1 MGSVIRQSIVST
13 VISYAGV
20 VIGYVNLLILYP
32 RFMEPEE
39 IGLLRT
45 IQDAA
50 ILFTPFAQF
59 GLVSGIYR
67 YYPQMALDKE
77 SAGRFISLILVLS
90 LVGFTLFFVGF
101 KVFET
106 TLLGYFESNAGEL
119 IEYASLV
126 LWFTLILL
134 ITTLL
139 EAYSR
144 SLLKMVMPQLLREI
158 ILRLLLAGLVF
169 AYFTGLLTFDQFIVS
184 SVLAYLL
191 CLSVLIAYLASS
203 GDLKFSASFYTVERE
218 KLPGL
223 VRYSLVSFAGMAGMI
238 IISKID
244 SLMVSAMIG
253 LAANAVYTTAGYMAT
268 VIEIPKRTLSLV
280 TTPHLARAFEK
291 NDKAEILSLYS
302 KSALNQLAVGVLLL
316 VGVWANIGNIFDLM
330 PRGDI
335 YREGSTVLVFIG
347 LGKLI
352 DMAFGPSSEIIGL
365 SKHYWFNIVLVALLS
380 VAVIVL
386 NNFFIPMYGIDGA
399 AYSFIAVIALFN
411 ILKFIFIYV
420 TLGLQPFSA
429 SGLKVLV
436 AGALGAA
443 AHLALPSLPH
453 PLADVLVRSSLITM
467 VFGGVILLWRVSPE
481 ITGIVNGRLEDL
493 GLRLRF

>member
-1 MGSVIRQSIVST
+1 
-13 VISYAGV
+13 
-20 VIGYVNLLILYP
+20 
-32 RFMEPEE
+32 
-39 IGLLRT
+39 
-45 IQDAA
+45 
-50 ILFTPFAQF
+50 
-59 GLVSGIYR
+59 
-67 YYPQMALDKE
+67 
-77 SAGRFISLILVLS
+77 
-90 LVGFTLFFVGF
+90 
-101 KVFET
+101 
-106 TLLGYFESNAGEL
+106 
-119 IEYASLV
+119 
-126 LWFTLILL
+126 
-134 ITTLL
+134 
-139 EAYSR
+139 
-144 SLLKMVMPQLLREI
+144 
-158 ILRLLLAGLVF
+158 
-169 AYFTGLLTFDQFIVS
+169 
-184 SVLAYLL
+184 
-191 CLSVLIAYLASS
+191 
-203 GDLKFSASFYTVERE
+203 
-218 KLPGL
+218 
-223 VRYSLVSFAGMAGMI
+223 MAGMI